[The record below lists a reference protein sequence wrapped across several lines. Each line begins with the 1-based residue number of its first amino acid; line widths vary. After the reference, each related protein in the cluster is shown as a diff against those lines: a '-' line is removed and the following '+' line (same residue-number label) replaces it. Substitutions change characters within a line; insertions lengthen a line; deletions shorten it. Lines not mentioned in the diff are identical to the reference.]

1 MGNQKFCYL
10 AKVEILDPINHKQ
23 SIAISKVIKSAFQ
36 DLIENKNITKFDEIM
51 SPELKIHKN
60 NEIWDYNTAYNY
72 IKSLISDYKQVKF
85 LPLDMLLINNNYV
98 TIKFTESLHHQNGNV
113 ENHRFISIFEIK
125 ENKIKNIWE
134 LSVIKE
140 SNDNII
146 LEPPNENV
154 LMYLNDL

>member
-1 MGNQKFCYL
+1 MVNQKFSYL
-10 AKVEILDPINHKQ
+10 AKVEILDSFNQKQ
-23 SIAISKVIKSAFQ
+23 SIVISKVIKSAFQ

-85 LPLDMLLINNNYV
+85 LPLEMLLINGNYV
-98 TIKFTESLHHQNGNV
+98 TIKFTETLHHQNGNV
-113 ENHRFISIFEIK
+113 ENHRFISIFEIE

-134 LSVIKE
+134 LSVQKD
-140 SNDNII
+140 SNNNIT
-146 LEPPNENV
+146 EPPNENV
-154 LMYLNDL
+154 LMYLNNH